1 VQKTRSCNWTSNG
14 TLSAPVYWPKSAS
27 SSRGIKIHRRGA
39 MIRSSTM
46 PWIPHK
52 LRSGNCKYLSEVHIG
67 HPASGTLPRD
77 CFTTRRNRQNRAGRV
92 RLRGCERV
100 RRKFI
105 TPWQWCENGRLDS
118 ERRGLFSGSLKIVI
132 RTDGHHRNPLTA
144 NPSVRSRW
152 RTGRT
157 AGRVPYLVSVAT
169 PRRLAPRSFTDFA
182 VRTAIYV
189 ASKCRNG
196 PLYRPTSSP
205 SWLRRSA

>member
-1 VQKTRSCNWTSNG
+1 
-14 TLSAPVYWPKSAS
+14 
-27 SSRGIKIHRRGA
+27 

-92 RLRGCERV
+92 RLRDCERASSAAEVHNSVEVVWERSAV
-100 RRKFI
+100 R
-105 TPWQWCENGRLDS
+105 
-118 ERRGLFSGSLKIVI
+118 ERRGLFSGSLKVVI
-132 RTDGHHRNPLTA
+132 RTDGHQRNPLTA

-152 RTGRT
+152 RTGR
-157 AGRVPYLVSVAT
+157 AARRVPYLVSAAT
-169 PRRLAPRSFTDFA
+169 PRRLALRSFTDFT
-182 VRTAIYV
+182 VRAAIYV